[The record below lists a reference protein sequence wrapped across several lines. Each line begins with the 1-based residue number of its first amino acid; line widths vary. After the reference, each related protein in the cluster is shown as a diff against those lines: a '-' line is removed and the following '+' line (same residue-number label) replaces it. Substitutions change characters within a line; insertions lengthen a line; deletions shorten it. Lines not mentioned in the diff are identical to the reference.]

1 MELYYPISQWYE
13 TQARD
18 LPWRSADRSP
28 WGVLVSEVMLQ
39 QTPVQRVLPVWQ
51 QWLQRWPTP
60 TSLADEPSGEA
71 IRAWGR
77 LGYPRRAVRLH
88 QAAGQIR
95 DRHHGEVPAEHEQLL
110 ALAGVGEYT
119 AAAVA
124 SFAFGARHAVIDTNV
139 RRVFARCVQGQGQAA
154 ASLTAVERKLA
165 RSLLPQSPADAAHW
179 GVAVMELGAL
189 ICTARSP
196 KCEQCPIRTQCQ
208 WLRAGSPEYAGP
220 VRKSQGW
227 AGTDRQVRGK
237 ILAALRS
244 AAAPIPATAIAQ
256 LLPPHTLVDP
266 NQVDRCLNSLTED
279 ALIAG
284 NSQQGFR
291 LPS

>member
-1 MELYYPISQWYE
+1 M
-13 TQARD
+13 
-18 LPWRSADRSP
+18 
-28 WGVLVSEVMLQ
+28 
-39 QTPVQRVLPVWQ
+39 
-51 QWLQRWPTP
+51 
-60 TSLADEPSGEA
+60 
-71 IRAWGR
+71 
-77 LGYPRRAVRLH
+77 RLH

-139 RRVFARCVQGQGQAA
+139 RRVFSRCVQGQGQAA